1 MRPERLE
8 PNPDIGGI
16 GVLIGFM
23 GTAWIVILFVVVHFV
38 LVVDPGQNP
47 FEDDSRATCSKPEWE
62 PNYADEAAVEGFS
75 WLRRR
80 LPLRNTETVE
90 SHSRKVS

>member
-1 MRPERLE
+1 
-8 PNPDIGGI
+8 
-16 GVLIGFM
+16 M

-38 LVVDPGQNP
+38 LVADPGQNP
-47 FEDDSRATCSKPEWE
+47 FEDGDSRATSSKPEWE

-80 LPLRNTETVE
+80 CPLRNTGRVE
-90 SHSRKVS
+90 SNSRKVTSNPRRASSVPRSSY